1 MTTLLEQ
8 FNQLKEKEA
17 QEVVLADKIK
27 ELVEK
32 PHVMNLLRAGLQNE
46 FVAEIK
52 SDSGPIVTLEPTE
65 TSQFSGYD
73 SYQFTIAPKVTEV
86 DLEVRIFID
95 SGVKVA
101 TVTVV
106 EYNEKSLT
114 IENVIRTLKEVIGVE
129 DKVKT
134 VK

>member
-1 MTTLLEQ
+1 MATLLEQ
-8 FNQLKEKEA
+8 FNQLKEKET
-17 QEVVLADKIK
+17 QEVFLADKIK
-27 ELVEK
+27 ELAEK
-32 PHVMNLLRAGLQNE
+32 PHVMNLLKAGLSNE
-46 FVAEIK
+46 FVGQVK
-52 SDSGPIVTLEPTE
+52 RDSGLIATLEPAE

-73 SYQFTIAPKVTEV
+73 SYQFTIEPKVTEV

-95 SGVKVA
+95 GRAKAA

-114 IENVIRTLKEVIGVE
+114 IENVMQLLKEVIGVE

>member
-1 MTTLLEQ
+1 MATLLEQ

-17 QEVVLADKIK
+17 QEVVLVDKIK

-32 PHVMNLLRAGLQNE
+32 PHVMDLLKVGLRNE
-46 FVAEIK
+46 FVGQIK
-52 SDSGPIVTLEPTE
+52 SDSGPIVTLEPTG
-65 TSQFSGYD
+65 TSSFSGYD
-73 SYQFTIAPKVTEV
+73 SYQFTIEPKVTEV

-95 SGVKVA
+95 GEVA
-101 TVTVV
+101 TAKVV

-114 IENVIRTLKEVIGVE
+114 IENVIQLLKEVIGVE

>member
-1 MTTLLEQ
+1 MATLLEQ

-32 PHVMNLLRAGLQNE
+32 PHVMNLLKAGLQNE

-52 SDSGPIVTLEPTE
+52 SDNGMFLSLQPTG
-65 TSQFSGYD
+65 TSSFSGFD
-73 SYQFTIAPKVTEV
+73 SYLFTIEPKVTEV
-86 DLEVRIFID
+86 V
-95 SGVKVA
+95 
-101 TVTVV
+101 
-106 EYNEKSLT
+106 T
-114 IENVIRTLKEVIGVE
+114 IETVMQLLKEVIGVE

>member
-1 MTTLLEQ
+1 MATLLEQ

-32 PHVMNLLRAGLQNE
+32 PHVMNLLKAGLQNE

-52 SDSGPIVTLEPTE
+52 SDNGMFLSLQPTG
-65 TSQFSGYD
+65 TSSFSGYD
-73 SYQFTIAPKVTEV
+73 SYQFTIETKVTEV
-86 DLEVRIFID
+86 DFEARIFID
-95 SGVKVA
+95 GRAA
-101 TVTVV
+101 TVKVV

-114 IENVIRTLKEVIGVE
+114 IETVMQLLKEVIGVE
-129 DKVKT
+129 NKVKS

>member
-1 MTTLLEQ
+1 MATLLEQ

-32 PHVMNLLRAGLQNE
+32 PHVMNLLKAGLQNE

-52 SDSGPIVTLEPTE
+52 SDNGMFLSLQPTG
-65 TSQFSGYD
+65 TSSFSGYD
-73 SYQFTIAPKVTEV
+73 SYQFTIEPKVTEV
-86 DLEVRIFID
+86 ELEVRIFID
-95 SGVKVA
+95 GVAKVA
-101 TVTVV
+101 TVKVV
-106 EYNEKSLT
+106 EYNEKLLT
-114 IENVIRTLKEVIGVE
+114 IETVMQLLKKVIGVE

>member
-1 MTTLLEQ
+1 MATLLEQ

-32 PHVMNLLRAGLQNE
+32 PHVMNLLKAGLQNE

-52 SDSGPIVTLEPTE
+52 SDNGMFLSLQPTG
-65 TSQFSGYD
+65 TSSFSGFD
-73 SYQFTIAPKVTEV
+73 SYLFTIEPKVTEV
-86 DLEVRIFID
+86 EVRIFID
-95 SGVKVA
+95 GVAKVA
-101 TVTVV
+101 TVKVV
-106 EYNEKSLT
+106 EYNEKLLT
-114 IENVIRTLKEVIGVE
+114 IETVMQLLKKVIGVE
-129 DKVKT
+129 DKVKS

>member
-1 MTTLLEQ
+1 MPTLLEQ
-8 FNQLKEKEA
+8 FNQLKEKES

-32 PHVMNLLRAGLQNE
+32 PHVMDLLRVGLREE
-46 FVAEIK
+46 FWAEVK
-52 SDSGPIVTLEPTE
+52 KENGTFATLEPTE
-65 TSQFSGYD
+65 SSQFSGYD
-73 SYQFTIAPKVTEV
+73 SYRFTIEPKVTEA
-86 DLEVRIFID
+86 DLAVQISID

-101 TVTVV
+101 TIKVV
-106 EYNEKSLT
+106 EYNQNSLT
-114 IENVIRTLKEVIGVE
+114 IENVIQLLKEVIGVD

>member
-1 MTTLLEQ
+1 MATLLEQ

-32 PHVMNLLRAGLQNE
+32 PHVMDLLKVGLRNE
-46 FVAEIK
+46 FVGQIK
-52 SDSGPIVTLEPTE
+52 SDSGPIVTLEPTG
-65 TSQFSGYD
+65 TSSFSGYD
-73 SYQFTIAPKVTEV
+73 SYQFTIEPKVTEV

-95 SGVKVA
+95 GE
-101 TVTVV
+101 VTTAKVV

-114 IENVIRTLKEVIGVE
+114 IENVIQLLKEVIGVE